1 MDCPFQIGDVV
12 QLLVDNPDNNEF
24 LHAGDTGTAVYI
36 DTYKGEYFI
45 GVDWGRDIEGHSCNA
60 CCEYGNGWNVDCDQL
75 TLAGA
80 SAISLPSDFDV
91 LL

>member
-12 QLLVDNPDNNEF
+12 QLLVDNPDNNEC
-24 LHAGDTGTAVYI
+24 LHIGDTGTAVYI
-36 DTYKGEYFI
+36 DTYKGEYGI
-45 GVDWGRDIEGHSCNA
+45 GVDWGRDIEGHSCNS